1 MVRRAKFADGSPKP
15 LPKPERSF
23 QDKLKTLKNVSQ
35 GISPESRI
43 RLLDYF
49 IQEALTKGQLTEQ
62 QASGIY
68 NQLQLDKDKIREQI
82 DTYERENF
90 SDGGM
95 DFSGLS
101 VPQLRLLYRRYTG
114 VDGPSDSR
122 QLIRELKRL
131 IKGLDEDGIPF
142 SEGGAVEREDFYK
155 GSSLEPQLDKIK
167 ELFLK
172 GKTDREIAEIIKQPR
187 GTVSGAINSMKDGSA
202 PVKIST
208 TELSNRPAPVGSNIA
223 KSQEATNRINKVYEE
238 LTQKL
243 GKPPT
248 RSQLV
253 EAANVVPGTIRS
265 NTPNLKFTSE
275 ADAGAKATAEMYKKQ
290 KVDKPTRTTYAGV
303 KGAKFKNAAQEA
315 EYKKFLELAAE
326 YPKGSPKNP
335 YDKKFFAKKFNMPE
349 TDVESIHKVVREKYN
364 INYPKATDTSAG
376 IRAAQLREKSDTG
389 LEQEYTKLKKGE
401 RIGNPDL
408 AHRVSK
414 KYNVTTAN
422 LGLDNPLINRVIV
435 KPNERDIS
443 KLYDQR
449 IKIENKYKL
458 KDGTF
463 KKPSNADIK
472 ILEKINNDVETLAR
486 ETKGRLSAVINDPTD
501 LNKPY
506 GSLGVDPSKTIGGG
520 IIDVDLKDVKKLS
533 PEDQAFLKL
542 NLLELKK
549 RELNK
554 TPKMIADEFKDVL
567 SKPAVRKRIE
577 NIIGKGKMETPY
589 IKQSK
594 QILALSA
601 TPNLTTADQLP
612 IPQKTKTRDMFKKAF
627 TTGAKTAGK
636 IIKPLGVGFG
646 VNAVKTAI
654 TKAEEQGL
662 ELSNIDKLMAFD
674 SGDAEVALN
683 NARRRV
689 DPVFAAQ
696 ERAKD
701 LAQMT
706 DDFEEVGQS
715 PFGKYNDQIKNIKL
729 P

>member
-1 MVRRAKFADGSPKP
+1 MKVSEFNQTMAYLLRPQPR
-15 LPKPERSF
+15 
-23 QDKLKTLKNVSQ
+23 QTLAV
-35 GISPESRI
+35 
-43 RLLDYF
+43 
-49 IQEALTKGQLTEQ
+49 
-62 QASGIY
+62 
-68 NQLQLDKDKIREQI
+68 
-82 DTYERENF
+82 
-90 SDGGM
+90 GG
-95 DFSGLS
+95 
-101 VPQLRLLYRRYTG
+101 G
-114 VDGPSDSR
+114 V
-122 QLIRELKRL
+122 
-131 IKGLDEDGIPF
+131 IKGEDLG
-142 SEGGAVEREDFYK
+142 SREGFYK
-155 GSSLEPQLDKIK
+155 GSSLESQLDKIK
-167 ELFLK
+167 ELFLE

-187 GTVSGAINSMKDGSA
+187 GTVEGAINSMKKGIA
-202 PVKIST
+202 PVTISA
-208 TELSNRPAPVGSNIA
+208 TELKNRPAPALSGIA
-223 KSQEATNRINKVYEE
+223 KSQEATNRINKAYKE
-238 LTQKL
+238 LTERL
-243 GKPPT
+243 GKLPT
-248 RSQLV
+248 RAQLA
-253 EAANVVPGTIRS
+253 EAADVAPITIRL
-265 NTPNLKFTSE
+265 NTPNLEFTSA
-275 ADAGAKATAEMYKKQ
+275 ADEGAKATAEMYKKR
-290 KVDKPTRTTYAGV
+290 KVDKPTRTTFKGV

-349 TDVESIHKVVREKYN
+349 TDVESIHKIVREKYN
-364 INYPKATDTSAG
+364 INYPKAKDTSAG

-389 LEQEYTKLKKGE
+389 LEQEYTKLKKGK

-506 GSLGVDPSKTIGGG
+506 GSLGVDPRKTIGGG
-520 IIDVDLKDVKKLS
+520 IIDVDLKDVRKLS

-567 SKPAVRKRIE
+567 SKPSVRKRIE
-577 NIIGKGKMETPY
+577 NIISKGKMETPY
-589 IKQSK
+589 IRQSK

-601 TPNLTTADQLP
+601 IPDLTTADQLP
-612 IPQKTKTRDMFKKAF
+612 IPEKTKTRDMFKKAF

-636 IIKPLGVGFG
+636 IIKPLGVAFG
-646 VNAVKTAI
+646 INAVNDAVTQA
-654 TKAEEQGL
+654 AEQGL
-662 ELSNIDKLMAFD
+662 ELSNLDKIMAFD

-689 DPVFAAQ
+689 DPEFAAQ

-701 LAQMT
+701 LAKMK
-706 DDFEEVGQS
+706 DDFEEVALDDIGMQE
-715 PFGKYNDQIKNIKL
+715 YTEDYMI
-729 P
+729 

>member
-1 MVRRAKFADGSPKP
+1 MKVSEFNQTMAYLLRPQPRQNLAIGGGVAKGENLGS
-15 LPKPERSF
+15 
-23 QDKLKTLKNVSQ
+23 
-35 GISPESRI
+35 
-43 RLLDYF
+43 
-49 IQEALTKGQLTEQ
+49 
-62 QASGIY
+62 
-68 NQLQLDKDKIREQI
+68 RE
-82 DTYERENF
+82 
-90 SDGGM
+90 G
-95 DFSGLS
+95 
-101 VPQLRLLYRRYTG
+101 
-114 VDGPSDSR
+114 
-122 QLIRELKRL
+122 
-131 IKGLDEDGIPF
+131 
-142 SEGGAVEREDFYK
+142 FYK
-155 GSSLEPQLDKIK
+155 GSSLESQLDKIK
-167 ELFLK
+167 ELFLE

-187 GTVSGAINSMKDGSA
+187 GTVSGAINSMKKGVA
-202 PVKIST
+202 PVTISA
-208 TELSNRPAPVGSNIA
+208 TELKNRPAPGLSNIA
-223 KSQEATNRINKVYEE
+223 KSQEATNRINKAYKE
-238 LTQKL
+238 LTEKL

-248 RSQLV
+248 RAQLA
-253 EAANVVPGTIRS
+253 EAANVNRTTIRL
-265 NTPNLKFTSE
+265 NTPNLEFTSS
-275 ADAGAKATAEMYKKQ
+275 ADEGAKATAEMYKKR
-290 KVDKPTRTTYAGV
+290 KVDKPTRTTFEGV

-315 EYKKFLELAAE
+315 EYKKFLELAAK

-335 YDKKFFAKKFNMPE
+335 YNKEFFAKKFNMPE

-376 IRAAQLREKSDTG
+376 IRASQLREKSDIA

-401 RIGNPDL
+401 KIGNPDL

-472 ILEKINNDVETLAR
+472 ILEQINNDVETLAR

-520 IIDVDLKDVKKLS
+520 IINVDLKDVKKLS
-533 PEDQAFLKL
+533 LEDQAFLKL
-542 NLLELKK
+542 NLLELKEK
-549 RELNK
+549 ELNK

-567 SKPAVRKRIE
+567 SKPSVRKRIE
-577 NIIGKGKMETPY
+577 NIISKGKMETPY
-589 IKQSK
+589 IRQSK

-601 TPNLTTADQLP
+601 IPDLTTADQLP
-612 IPQKTKTRDMFKKAF
+612 IPEKTKARDMFKKAF

-646 VNAVKTAI
+646 INAVKTAI

-662 ELSNIDKLMAFD
+662 NLNILDKAMAFD

-689 DPVFAAQ
+689 DPEFAAQ

-701 LAQMT
+701 LAKMK
-706 DDFEEVGQS
+706 DDFEEVGLDDIGMQEYTEDY
-715 PFGKYNDQIKNIKL
+715 KI
-729 P
+729 

>member
-49 IQEALTKGQLTEQ
+49 IQEALTKGQLTEE

>member
-1 MVRRAKFADGSPKP
+1 
-15 LPKPERSF
+15 
-23 QDKLKTLKNVSQ
+23 
-35 GISPESRI
+35 
-43 RLLDYF
+43 LLDYF

>member
-1 MVRRAKFADGSPKP
+1 MVRRARFADGTPKP
-15 LPKPERSF
+15 LPKPERNF
-23 QDKLKTLKNVSQ
+23 ADKLKTLKSVSK

-49 IQEALTKGQLTEQ
+49 IQEALTKGQLTEE

-68 NQLQLDKDKIREQI
+68 DQLREDKDKIRDQI

-90 SDGGM
+90 
-95 DFSGLS
+95 
-101 VPQLRLLYRRYTG
+101 
-114 VDGPSDSR
+114 
-122 QLIRELKRL
+122 
-131 IKGLDEDGIPF
+131 
-142 SEGGAVEREDFYK
+142 YK
-155 GSSLEPQLDKIK
+155 GSSLEPELDKIK
-167 ELFLK
+167 KLFLK

-187 GTVSGAINSMKDGSA
+187 STIEKSIRSMKDGSA
-202 PVKIST
+202 PVKISA

-223 KSQEATNRINKVYEE
+223 KSQEATNRINKTYEE

-248 RSQLV
+248 RAQLA
-253 EAANVVPGTIRS
+253 EAANVVPATIRS
-265 NTPNLKFTSE
+265 NTPNLKFTSA
-275 ADAGAKATAEMYKKQ
+275 ADEGAKATAEMYKKQ
-290 KVDKPTRTTYAGV
+290 KVDKPTRTTYEGV

-335 YDKKFFAKKFNMPE
+335 YNKKFFAEKFNMPE
-349 TDVESIHKVVREKYN
+349 TDVESIHKIVREKYN

-376 IRAAQLREKSDTG
+376 IRSAQLREKSDTG
-389 LEQEYTKLKKGE
+389 LEQEYTKLKRGE

-414 KYNVTTAN
+414 KYNVSTSN

-443 KLYDQR
+443 RLYDER

-486 ETKGRLSAVINDPTD
+486 ETKGRLSAVINNPTD

-506 GSLGVDPSKTIGGG
+506 ASLGVDSSKTIGGG
-520 IIDVDLKDVKKLS
+520 FIDVDLKDVRKLS

-554 TPKMIADEFKDVL
+554 TPKMLADEFKDVL
-567 SKPAVRKRIE
+567 SKPTVRKRIE
-577 NIIGKGKMETPY
+577 NIISKGKMETPY
-589 IKQSK
+589 IRQSK
-594 QILALSA
+594 QLLALSA
-601 TPNLTTADQLP
+601 IPGLTTADQLP
-612 IPQKTKTRDMFKKAF
+612 IPEKTKTRDMFKKAF
-627 TTGAKTAGK
+627 TKGAKTVGK
-636 IIKPLGVGFG
+636 VIKPVGYAFG
-646 VNAVKTAI
+646 VNAVKSAI

-662 ELSNIDKLMAFD
+662 ELNLFDKAMAFD
-674 SGDAEVALN
+674 SGDAEIALN

-689 DPVFAAQ
+689 DPEFAAQ

-701 LAQMT
+701 LGQMT
-706 DDFEEVGQS
+706 DDFTEVGQS
-715 PFGKYNDQIKNIKL
+715 TFGKYNDQIKNIKL

>member
-1 MVRRAKFADGSPKP
+1 
-15 LPKPERSF
+15 
-23 QDKLKTLKNVSQ
+23 
-35 GISPESRI
+35 
-43 RLLDYF
+43 LLDYF
-49 IQEALTKGQLTEQ
+49 IQEALTKGQLTEE

-68 NQLQLDKDKIREQI
+68 DQLREDKDKIRDQI

-90 SDGGM
+90 
-95 DFSGLS
+95 
-101 VPQLRLLYRRYTG
+101 
-114 VDGPSDSR
+114 
-122 QLIRELKRL
+122 
-131 IKGLDEDGIPF
+131 
-142 SEGGAVEREDFYK
+142 YK
-155 GSSLEPQLDKIK
+155 GSSLEPELDKIK
-167 ELFLK
+167 KLFLK

-187 GTVSGAINSMKDGSA
+187 STIEKSIRSMKDGSA
-202 PVKIST
+202 PVKISA

-223 KSQEATNRINKVYEE
+223 KSQEATNRINKTYEE

-248 RSQLV
+248 RAQLA
-253 EAANVVPGTIRS
+253 EAANVVPATIRS
-265 NTPNLKFTSE
+265 NTPNLKFTSA
-275 ADAGAKATAEMYKKQ
+275 ADEGAKATAEMYKKQ
-290 KVDKPTRTTYAGV
+290 KVDKPTRTTYEGV

-335 YDKKFFAKKFNMPE
+335 YNKKFFAEKFNMPE
-349 TDVESIHKVVREKYN
+349 TDVESIHKIVREKYN

-376 IRAAQLREKSDTG
+376 IRSAQLREKSDTG
-389 LEQEYTKLKKGE
+389 LEQEYTKLKRGE

-414 KYNVTTAN
+414 KYNVSTSN

-443 KLYDQR
+443 RLYDER

-486 ETKGRLSAVINDPTD
+486 ETKGRLSAVINNPTD

-506 GSLGVDPSKTIGGG
+506 ASLGVDSSKTIGGG
-520 IIDVDLKDVKKLS
+520 FIDVDLKDVRKLS

-554 TPKMIADEFKDVL
+554 TPKMLADEFKDVL
-567 SKPAVRKRIE
+567 SKPTVRKRIE
-577 NIIGKGKMETPY
+577 NIISKGKMETPY
-589 IKQSK
+589 IRQSK
-594 QILALSA
+594 QLLALSA
-601 TPNLTTADQLP
+601 IPGLTTADQLP
-612 IPQKTKTRDMFKKAF
+612 IPEKTKTRDMFKKAF
-627 TTGAKTAGK
+627 TKGAKTVGK
-636 IIKPLGVGFG
+636 VIKPVGYAFG
-646 VNAVKTAI
+646 VNAVKSAI

-662 ELSNIDKLMAFD
+662 ELNLFDKAMAFD
-674 SGDAEVALN
+674 SGDAEIALN

-689 DPVFAAQ
+689 DPEFAAQ

-701 LAQMT
+701 LGQMT
-706 DDFEEVGQS
+706 DDFTEVGQS
-715 PFGKYNDQIKNIKL
+715 TFGKYNDQIKNIKL

>member
-1 MVRRAKFADGSPKP
+1 MKVSEFNQTMAYLLRPQPR
-15 LPKPERSF
+15 
-23 QDKLKTLKNVSQ
+23 QTLAV
-35 GISPESRI
+35 
-43 RLLDYF
+43 
-49 IQEALTKGQLTEQ
+49 
-62 QASGIY
+62 
-68 NQLQLDKDKIREQI
+68 
-82 DTYERENF
+82 
-90 SDGGM
+90 GG
-95 DFSGLS
+95 
-101 VPQLRLLYRRYTG
+101 G
-114 VDGPSDSR
+114 V
-122 QLIRELKRL
+122 
-131 IKGLDEDGIPF
+131 IKGEDLG
-142 SEGGAVEREDFYK
+142 SREGFYK
-155 GSSLEPQLDKIK
+155 GSSLESQLDKIK
-167 ELFLK
+167 ELFLE

-187 GTVSGAINSMKDGSA
+187 GTVEGAINSMKKGIA
-202 PVKIST
+202 PVTISA
-208 TELSNRPAPVGSNIA
+208 TELKNRPAPALSGIA
-223 KSQEATNRINKVYEE
+223 KSQEATNRINKAYKE
-238 LTQKL
+238 LTERL
-243 GKPPT
+243 GKLPT
-248 RSQLV
+248 RAQLA
-253 EAANVVPGTIRS
+253 EAADVAPITIRL
-265 NTPNLKFTSE
+265 NTPNLEFTSA
-275 ADAGAKATAEMYKKQ
+275 ADEGAKATAEMYKKR
-290 KVDKPTRTTYAGV
+290 KVDKPTRTTFKGV

-349 TDVESIHKVVREKYN
+349 TDVESIHKIVREKYN
-364 INYPKATDTSAG
+364 INYPKAKDTSAG

-389 LEQEYTKLKKGE
+389 LEQEYTKLKKGK

-520 IIDVDLKDVKKLS
+520 IIDVDLKDVRKLS

-567 SKPAVRKRIE
+567 SKPSVRKRIE
-577 NIIGKGKMETPY
+577 NIISKGKMETPY
-589 IKQSK
+589 IRQSK

-601 TPNLTTADQLP
+601 IPDLTTADQLP
-612 IPQKTKTRDMFKKAF
+612 IPEKTKTRDMFKKAF

-636 IIKPLGVGFG
+636 IIKPLGVAFG
-646 VNAVKTAI
+646 INAVNDAVTQA
-654 TKAEEQGL
+654 AEQGL
-662 ELSNIDKLMAFD
+662 ELSNLDKIMAFD

-689 DPVFAAQ
+689 DPEFAAQ

-701 LAQMT
+701 LAKMK
-706 DDFEEVGQS
+706 DDFEEVALDDIGMQE
-715 PFGKYNDQIKNIKL
+715 YTEDYMI
-729 P
+729 

>member
-1 MVRRAKFADGSPKP
+1 MVRRTPFANGSEKP
-15 LPKPERSF
+15 TPRTF
-23 QDKLKTLKNVSQ
+23 QDKLSTLKEASR
-35 GISPESRI
+35 GLDPESTL
-43 RLLDYF
+43 RLFDFY
-49 IQEALTKGQLTEQ
+49 IQEALTKGELTEQ

-68 NQLQLDKDKIREQI
+68 QSLPQAEIKETIE
-82 DTYERENF
+82 TFEREN
-90 SDGGM
+90 
-95 DFSGLS
+95 
-101 VPQLRLLYRRYTG
+101 
-114 VDGPSDSR
+114 
-122 QLIRELKRL
+122 
-131 IKGLDEDGIPF
+131 
-142 SEGGAVEREDFYK
+142 FYK
-155 GSSLEPQLDKIK
+155 GSSLEPELDKIK
-167 ELFLK
+167 KLFLE
-172 GKTDREIAEIIKQPR
+172 GKTDRDIAEIIKKPR
-187 GTVSGAINSMKDGSA
+187 STIEKSIRSMKDGSA
-202 PVKIST
+202 PVKISA
-208 TELSNRPAPVGSNIA
+208 TELNNRPAPIGSSIA
-223 KSQEATNRINKVYEE
+223 RSQETTNRIKKAYED
-238 LTQKL
+238 LTKKL

-248 RSQLV
+248 RAQLA
-253 EAANVVPGTIRS
+253 EAANVAPITISQARS
-265 NTPNLKFTSE
+265 NIPNLKFTSAAGE
-275 ADAGAKATAEMYKKQ
+275 GAKASTKKFMER
-290 KVDKPTRTTYAGV
+290 KVDKPTRTTYGGV

-315 EYKKFLELAAE
+315 KYKKFLELAAE

-335 YDKKFFAKKFNMPE
+335 YDKKFFAKTFNMPE

-376 IRAAQLREKSDTG
+376 IRTAQLREKSDTG
-389 LEQEYTKLKKGE
+389 LEQEYTKLKRGE

-414 KYNVTTAN
+414 KYNVTTSN

-443 KLYDQR
+443 RLYDQR

-486 ETKGRLSAVINDPTD
+486 ETKGRLSAIVNDPTD

-520 IIDVDLKDVKKLS
+520 LIDVDLKDVKKLS

-554 TPKMIADEFKDVL
+554 TPKMIAIEFADVL

-589 IKQSK
+589 IRQSK

-601 TPNLTTADQLP
+601 IPDLTTADQLP
-612 IPQKTKTRDMFKKAF
+612 IPEKTKTRDMFKKAF
-627 TTGAKTAGK
+627 TTGAKTLGK
-636 IIKPLGVGFG
+636 VVRPLGVGFG

-654 TKAEEQGL
+654 TKANEQGL
-662 ELSNIDKLMAFD
+662 DLNFADKVMAFD
-674 SGDAEVALN
+674 SGDAEIALN

-689 DPVFAAQ
+689 DPEFAAQ

-715 PFGKYNDQIKNIKL
+715 TFGKFNDQIKNIKL